1 MQQLALTLWIAGLS
15 LLLQV
20 NGCSSDLCNQARIAG
35 NTAISFSQNIL
46 NTPISSTTPTT
57 PTTPPD
63 IINSTSVGVPV
74 VPIAPIAPPI
84 ENTITPV
91 IPVIPTTYTLTYSV
105 LSHTPFKR
113 ADANDDGIEDIGGAI
128 IKNAETAFNMH
139 IEFNQSASG
148 HIDIYSGGLR
158 IAYLTHNFNAVNTVD
173 YQVTNI
179 WGAQMSYVLMI
190 DGLPPT
196 ARTNLS
202 Y

>member
-57 PTTPPD
+57 PPD

-74 VPIAPIAPPI
+74 VPIVPIVP
-84 ENTITPV
+84 ITPV
-91 IPVIPTTYTLTYSV
+91 IPVVPVIPTTYTLTYSV